1 MTAKAGKP
9 FDLGKALAKL
19 TPKEAKRV
27 AELQAALREV
37 WMPRAENRPQQL
49 AYASKAD
56 VIGYGGAA
64 GGGKTDLGLGMA
76 LTRHKVVQVFRREGT
91 ELGAMVD
98 RCAAIV
104 GNREGLTGRPPVWR
118 NPTKTCDLIE
128 FCSVPHLG
136 DEVSY
141 QGRAKDF
148 LWFDEASNFLEQQV
162 RFLMGW
168 VRSTDPAQ
176 LCQTL
181 LTFNPPT
188 TVDGRWVIQFFA
200 PWLDKKHPNPAQPGE
215 LRWFYTDNE
224 GKEREA
230 DGPGEVDD
238 GKGRMVRPMSRT
250 FIAARVADNPD
261 LARSPQYLATL
272 DGLTEP
278 LRSLMRDGDFSAA
291 TQDDAFQCIP
301 TAWVEAAMA
310 RWKPLD
316 VKPPMDSLGADIAQG
331 GRDNTILAR
340 RHGYWFDVPI
350 VHPGKDCRDGPT
362 TAGFILAAVRD
373 GAVIHLDLFG
383 VGAQPYGAL
392 MKLQQSVYGVNVG
405 DPAPGLDLSGRME
418 FFNLRSQ
425 LVWRMRE
432 ALDPVRNNGIAIP
445 PDRRLLADLCA
456 YTWEPQG
463 RRIKVHDRQSMVD
476 KLGRSPDFGSA
487 YLLALMDTPCLRAQA
502 EFRAATQGKPYDPM
516 AASERSIGFSR

>member
-1 MTAKAGKP
+1 LKGLKET
-9 FDLGKALAKL
+9 LAKL

-27 AELQAALREV
+27 EELRAILRKPWYATPGPQMEAL
-37 WMPRAENRPQQL
+37 L
-49 AYASKAD
+49 SKAD
-56 VIGYGGAA
+56 VTGFGGAA
-64 GGGKTDLGLGMA
+64 GGGKTALAVGLAVTEHRTVGI
-76 LTRHKVVQVFRREGT
+76 FRQNGT
-91 ELGAMVD
+91 ELRGIYDEVARVLGTRD
-98 RCAAIV
+98 
-104 GNREGLTGRPPVWR
+104 GLAEHKGVWTFQRFDGQDCQIEFGSFPSPGDVEKYRGRPH
-118 NPTKTCDLIE
+118 DLL
-128 FCSVPHLG
+128 V
-136 DEVSY
+136 
-141 QGRAKDF
+141 
-148 LWFDEASNFLEQQV
+148 FDEAQSMRELDV

-168 VRSTDPAQ
+168 LRTTGDRPDQRCRA
-176 LCQTL
+176 LF
-181 LTFNPPT
+181 TFNPPT
-188 TVDGRWVIQFFA
+188 TVEGRWLVAYFA
-200 PWLDKKHPNPAQPGE
+200 PWLDKKHPNPAKPGE
-215 LRWFYTDNE
+215 LRWFAQL
-224 GKEREA
+224 GGRET
-230 DGPGEVDD
+230 EVDS
-238 GKGRMVRPMSRT
+238 GTPFEHNGEKIIPQSRT
-250 FIAARVADNPD
+250 FVPSRLDDNP
-261 LARSPQYLATL
+261 YLKDTGYRATVMAMP
-272 DGLTEP
+272 EP
-278 LRSLMRDGDFSAA
+278 LRSQMLYGDFTAG
-291 TQDDAFQCIP
+291 TEDDAFQCIP

-432 ALDPVRNNGIAIP
+432 ALDPVRNNGIALP

-516 AASERSIGFSR
+516 AAFERSIGFSR